1 MRNAC
6 SKTDK
11 RFIVRGLLRIECEEK
26 AKEEEYLIRG
36 EVDEISL

>member
-1 MRNAC
+1 
-6 SKTDK
+6 
-11 RFIVRGLLRIECEEK
+11 VRGLLRIECEEK